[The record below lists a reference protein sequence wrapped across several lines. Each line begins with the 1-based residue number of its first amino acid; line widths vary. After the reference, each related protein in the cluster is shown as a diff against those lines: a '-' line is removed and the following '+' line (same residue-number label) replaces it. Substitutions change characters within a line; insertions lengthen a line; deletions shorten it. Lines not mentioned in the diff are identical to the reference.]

1 MKNIVL
7 VGLMGAGKSS
17 VGKLLAQK
25 LNLSFVDTDE
35 LIEKKENIKIS
46 DIFSKYGEQY
56 FRDLENKVISD
67 LATKTSLVISTG
79 GGSVQN
85 INNLNALKET
95 GFVIYLKAAPDI
107 LFERIKNDNSRPLL
121 KTSNPLET
129 LENLLKKRETNY
141 SMADFIIDT
150 NNKTIDGIISLIIEE
165 YNENIKR

>member
-35 LIEKKENIKIS
+35 FIEKQENIKIS

-85 INNLNALKET
+85 INNLNAKH
-95 GFVIYLKAAPDI
+95 AA
-107 LFERIKNDNSRPLL
+107 
-121 KTSNPLET
+121 
-129 LENLLKKRETNY
+129 
-141 SMADFIIDT
+141 
-150 NNKTIDGIISLIIEE
+150 
-165 YNENIKR
+165 NIPT